1 MSDDK
6 SYPNDKADLFKRIE
20 GEWSGLVGVVETL
33 TEAQLNAPGPGGWSI
48 KDNLAHLAAWERFMR
63 LHYLGGHPAHEAMA
77 IDPATFERLDED
89 GVNAVLHERNRDR
102 PAAEILAEL
111 KRTHRE
117 TLAALDGM
125 SYADLMRQRFTEDPQ
140 ARPLVAWVIGNTY
153 EHYREHRE
161 IIDRML
167 GT

>member
-1 MSDDK
+1 M
-6 SYPNDKADLFKRIE
+6 
-20 GEWSGLVGVVETL
+20 GTVETL
-33 TEAQLNAPGPGGWSI
+33 AEEQLNAPGPGGWSI

-63 LHYLGGHPAHEAMA
+63 LHYLDGHPAHEAMA

-111 KRTHRE
+111 KQTHQE

-125 SYADLMRQRFTEDPQ
+125 SYADLMRQRFPDDPQ
-140 ARPLVAWVIGNTY
+140 ARPVVAWVIGNTY